1 MRGAKKV
8 VGGVWH
14 NFTRKPG
21 EALGNAGPDT
31 GSWSPASVSAA
42 ARRPLSR
49 AFLRRAASESG
60 SSEMGLLGF
69 DQRYAPPFALK
80 LLSPWLQ
87 LGVRARCAGRAPRL
101 RGALVIGRGARLCSP
116 KRASRG
122 LGCHLGRAPR
132 GKEDRQDR
140 AARGK

>member
-1 MRGAKKV
+1 MRGAKRV

-31 GSWSPASVSAA
+31 GSLSPGSVSAA

-49 AFLRRAASESG
+49 AFLCRGASESG

-69 DQRYAPPFALK
+69 DQRYAGPL
-80 LLSPWLQ
+80 LLSK
-87 LGVRARCAGRAPRL
+87 
-101 RGALVIGRGARLCSP
+101 CSP
-116 KRASRG
+116 LASVG
-122 LGCHLGRAPR
+122 GASAVCWQSSAAPR
-132 GKEDRQDR
+132 GPCYRPGGE
-140 AARGK
+140 ALFA